1 MIINSKL
8 RKFAEET
15 NEMIYNIYYEQLLNG
30 EIGKDEYYD
39 LTLNDTIKF
48 FEKNEEYGKCL
59 ELQKQKL
66 WIKK

>member
-15 NEMIYNIYYEQLLNG
+15 NEMLFNIYYKQLLNG
-30 EIGKDEYYD
+30 EISKDEYYN

-48 FEKNEEYGKCL
+48 FEKNEEYEKCI
-59 ELQKQKL
+59 ELL
-66 WIKK
+66 KK

>member
-1 MIINSKL
+1 MIINYKL

-15 NEMIYNIYYEQLLNG
+15 NEMLYNIYYKQLLNG

-39 LTLNDTIKF
+39 LTFNDTIKF
-48 FEKNEEYGKCL
+48 FEKNEEYEKCL

-66 WIKK
+66 